1 MLLCCEAF
9 QFLTNILITSDLTVR
24 LEALQVAGNEIAD
37 AVNAE
42 GDSVVE
48 RIENI
53 IPRVHEVALHGIRHG
68 AALALAA
75 AQAHTGRNL
84 DGLDVESP
92 TIADAMEENS
102 DGFVAVADAIAD
114 ASSSAYVVDKVKQ

>member
-1 MLLCCEAF
+1 MLSCHEAF
-9 QFLTNILITSDLTVR
+9 QSLTDIFITSDLTMR
-24 LEALQVAGNEIAD
+24 LEALQVTGNKIAD

-53 IPRVHEVALHGIRHG
+53 LPRVHEVALHGILQG

-75 AQAHTGRNL
+75 AQAHIGRNM
-84 DGLDVESP
+84 DGLDVESSAI
-92 TIADAMEENS
+92 TDAMEENS
-102 DGFVAVADAIAD
+102 DNFAAVADAIAD
-114 ASSSAYVVDKVKQ
+114 VSSSAHVIDKVRQ